1 MIRNIRKVYFN
12 YYFAHF
18 AGKLISNT
26 LLVDVKTVA
35 FTEVKESL
43 GSLRPTEDN
52 TGNTIH
58 GIQSQECLN
67 CKDLI
72 IWSNCTVLLM
82 DMAHRSLKI

>member
-1 MIRNIRKVYFN
+1 MEKTS

-43 GSLRPTEDN
+43 GSLRPTEITQVTQFMESRARN
-52 TGNTIH
+52 V
-58 GIQSQECLN
+58 
-67 CKDLI
+67 LI
-72 IWSNCTVLLM
+72 AKT
-82 DMAHRSLKI
+82 